1 MIRAEISAE
10 SEPLRQPSST
20 ITARRVLA
28 TEAMIVASSS
38 GRRLRRSITSAL
50 DALRSQRLGRLQRL
64 EERSA
69 IGDQADIAALAPHRR
84 AVMSTGARR
93 SRRSAPVML

>member
-10 SEPLRQPSST
+10 SDPLRQPSST
-20 ITARRVLA
+20 ITARRVLP

-50 DALRSQRLGRLQRL
+50 MPPRL
-64 EERSA
+64 
-69 IGDQADIAALAPHRR
+69 P
-84 AVMSTGARR
+84 ARR
-93 SRRSAPVML
+93 RPPAS